1 MRPEGREGKPR
12 LETLDRGRH
21 APLGEKPQTQ
31 WADIIL
37 RPQAVKA
44 QITEPYLNTRLH
56 SGRSENIMLPHAAV
70 SKGSSYLLQE
80 ITVLDKVCHQV
91 FKKA

>member
-1 MRPEGREGKPR
+1 MG
-12 LETLDRGRH
+12 
-21 APLGEKPQTQ
+21 
-31 WADIIL
+31 
-37 RPQAVKA
+37 A
-44 QITEPYLNTRLH
+44 QITDPYLNPTAANYGRLESNTLH
-56 SGRSENIMLPHAAV
+56 HVGV